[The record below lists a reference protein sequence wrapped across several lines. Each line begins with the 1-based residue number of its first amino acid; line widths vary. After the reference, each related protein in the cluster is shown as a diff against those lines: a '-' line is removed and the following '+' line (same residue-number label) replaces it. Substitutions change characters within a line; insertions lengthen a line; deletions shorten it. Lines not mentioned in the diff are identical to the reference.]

1 MAGIFGRP
9 MRQIPQTVFSIR
21 VLMRP
26 IWKGAISFGLVNIP
40 VVLYSA
46 TEDRRPRF
54 KQLRQSDQ
62 SPIRYKR
69 VAEADGQEV
78 PWSEIVRGYEVER
91 GSYVVFTNSELA
103 AAGIGKKGLPLI
115 DVVRFVDSEEID
127 PVYYKSSYYLTPEKT
142 GLRAYQILWEALRS
156 AKKVGIARFAMRGKQ
171 HLSTLRC
178 HQDSLLLETMFWPDE
193 IRSAPS
199 VEHEE
204 EEVEV
209 RPEEV
214 DMARILI
221 DTMSGPFTGEDYQD
235 QTRENIEAAARR
247 KVEGKEV
254 VSVGDT
260 SEPGEVIDLLAAL
273 KASVEATKA
282 AAANQEASDARQAV
296 G

>member
-78 PWSEIVRGYEVER
+78 PWSEIVKGYEVER

-115 DVVRFVDSEEID
+115 DVVRFVESEEID

-193 IRSAPS
+193 IRSAPA